1 MPPNP
6 LRRAPKI
13 FLGAARLKIFLGPAS
28 HPPWQNPE
36 SAPDTV
42 CGFSIIL
49 ILKWIMSF

>member
-1 MPPNP
+1 MPPDP
-6 LRRAPKI
+6 LRRAQKI
-13 FLGAARLKIFLGPAS
+13 ILGAARLKNLLEPAS
-28 HPPWQNPE
+28 HPPWQNPG